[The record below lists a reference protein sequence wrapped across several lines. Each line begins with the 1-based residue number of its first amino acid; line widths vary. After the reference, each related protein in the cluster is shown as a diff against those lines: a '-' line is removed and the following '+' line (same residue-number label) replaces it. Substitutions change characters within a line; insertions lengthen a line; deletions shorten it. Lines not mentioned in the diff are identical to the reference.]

1 VSDRASAVSVCI
13 RAFGRPEGLRTAIE
27 SVLAQTFQDFEVVVS
42 DDSGD
47 MEAVAG
53 AYRDPR
59 VRYHRNPSPAGQVPN
74 ITTSFGLA
82 RGGLL
87 ALLDDDDRWLP
98 GFLEAAVS
106 AFDGNPEVGVVFT
119 DVYLEAGARRLRRR
133 PALAPGRHDGF
144 LRRLLDDCPVVL
156 SAAVMRRAVW
166 EQGERDHPLDPSSI
180 GDITMWIRAALG
192 GWQFHYVDKPL
203 VGYRLHTGQLSWRP
217 GMQAR
222 VIRLYERFRFD
233 DPDCERLRRARLAE
247 ARLAQAGALLWGGR
261 LGGARREIALAR
273 STAPGPLGLRGLLA
287 ASGLRP
293 RLVRLT
299 SVSPQVM
306 LAALRGWRAIRPPVD
321 PDPRALGR
329 VLDGIE
335 GWLGLREAR
344 ALHDAAF
351 RHGCATPALAVV
363 EIGSWK
369 GRSAIAIA
377 SGLDRAG
384 AGFVYAVDPH
394 ERATYEALC
403 LNVAGAGLEP
413 YVRPLRT
420 GSTEARARFGAQSVG
435 MLFVDGSHRYEDVVA
450 DIESWLPLLSDGAT
464 VAFHDAAGIP
474 DVARALRARVL
485 SDRSGFDR
493 PRFVQSTL
501 FVTRAMHDR
510 SLGRSRWSR
519 LRGRVLLRARA
530 GLARTT
536 SMLLPPLRRMAPGL
550 AARRAA
556 RKGSLR

>member
-1 VSDRASAVSVCI
+1 
-13 RAFGRPEGLRTAIE
+13 
-27 SVLAQTFQDFEVVVS
+27 
-42 DDSGD
+42 
-47 MEAVAG
+47 
-53 AYRDPR
+53 
-59 VRYHRNPSPAGQVPN
+59 
-74 ITTSFGLA
+74 
-82 RGGLL
+82 
-87 ALLDDDDRWLP
+87 
-98 GFLEAAVS
+98 
-106 AFDGNPEVGVVFT
+106 
-119 DVYLEAGARRLRRR
+119 
-133 PALAPGRHDGF
+133 
-144 LRRLLDDCPVVL
+144 
-156 SAAVMRRAVW
+156 
-166 EQGERDHPLDPSSI
+166 
-180 GDITMWIRAALG
+180 
-192 GWQFHYVDKPL
+192 
-203 VGYRLHTGQLSWRP
+203 
-217 GMQAR
+217 
-222 VIRLYERFRFD
+222 
-233 DPDCERLRRARLAE
+233 
-247 ARLAQAGALLWGGR
+247 
-261 LGGARREIALAR
+261 
-273 STAPGPLGLRGLLA
+273 
-287 ASGLRP
+287 
-293 RLVRLT
+293 
-299 SVSPQVM
+299 M

-377 SGLDRAG
+377 SG
-384 AGFVYAVDPH
+384 H